1 MSKQLKSSI
10 QRWDSLA
17 EGVGQ
22 KVNEVQKVLILVRD
36 KQTKLDEERTKLG
49 DMKREYATKL
59 KEVQLESHDMEKV
72 TYLRRFL
79 GQLDVAVKAVAT
91 ELEVLAVQHS
101 KVQEQFRS
109 LNSEQVKF
117 TTLASRSRKQLSDM
131 LQRADQKDQDMMNVM
146 RFEALKR

>member
-1 MSKQLKSSI
+1 M
-10 QRWDSLA
+10 
-17 EGVGQ
+17 
-22 KVNEVQKVLILVRD
+22 
-36 KQTKLDEERTKLG
+36 
-49 DMKREYATKL
+49 
-59 KEVQLESHDMEKV
+59 
-72 TYLRRFL
+72 
-79 GQLDVAVKAVAT
+79 AVKAVAT

>member
-10 QRWDSLA
+10 KRWDTLA

-59 KEVQLESHDMEKV
+59 KNVQLDSHDMEKV

>member
-10 QRWDSLA
+10 KRWDTLA

-36 KQTKLDEERTKLG
+36 KQTKLDEEHTKLG

-59 KEVQLESHDMEKV
+59 KKVQLDSHDMEKV

-117 TTLASRSRKQLSDM
+117 ATIASRSRKQMSDM

>member
-10 QRWDSLA
+10 QRWDTLA

-59 KEVQLESHDMEKV
+59 KKVQSDSHDMEKV

-131 LQRADQKDQDMMNVM
+131 LQRADQKDQDMMNVI

>member
-10 QRWDSLA
+10 KRWDTLA

-59 KEVQLESHDMEKV
+59 KKVQLDSHDMEKV

-79 GQLDVAVKAVAT
+79 GQLDVALKVVAT

>member
-10 QRWDSLA
+10 KRWDTLA

-59 KEVQLESHDMEKV
+59 KNVQLDSHDMEKV

-117 TTLASRSRKQLSDM
+117 ATLASRSRKQMSDM

>member
-10 QRWDSLA
+10 QRWDTLA

-36 KQTKLDEERTKLG
+36 KQTKLNEERTKLG

>member
-10 QRWDSLA
+10 QRWDTLA

-117 TTLASRSRKQLSDM
+117 TTLASRSRKQLRDM

>member
-1 MSKQLKSSI
+1 MKAK
-10 QRWDSLA
+10 
-17 EGVGQ
+17 

>member
-10 QRWDSLA
+10 KRWDTLA

-59 KEVQLESHDMEKV
+59 KNVQLDSHDMEKV

-117 TTLASRSRKQLSDM
+117 ATLASRSRKEMSDM

>member
-10 QRWDSLA
+10 QRWDTLA
-17 EGVGQ
+17 EGIGQ

>member
-10 QRWDSLA
+10 QRWDILA
-17 EGVGQ
+17 EGVQ
-22 KVNEVQKVLILVRD
+22 RKVDEVQKVLILVRD
-36 KQTKLDEERTKLG
+36 KQTKLDGERTKLG
-49 DMKREYATKL
+49 EMKREYAIKL
-59 KEVQLESHDMEKV
+59 KEVQVESHDMEKV

-79 GQLDVAVKAVAT
+79 GQLDVAAKAIGT
-91 ELEVLAVQHS
+91 ELEVLGLQQ
-101 KVQEQFRS
+101 KKIQEQFRA

-117 TTLASRSRKQLSDM
+117 NTLASRSRKQLNDV

>member
-10 QRWDSLA
+10 KRWDTLA

>member
-10 QRWDSLA
+10 QRWDTLA

-117 TTLASRSRKQLSDM
+117 TTLASRSRKQLGDM

>member
-10 QRWDSLA
+10 QRWDTLA
-17 EGVGQ
+17 EGIGQ

-59 KEVQLESHDMEKV
+59 KQVQLESHDMEKV

>member
-10 QRWDSLA
+10 QRWDTLA

-49 DMKREYATKL
+49 DMKREYAIKL

>member
-10 QRWDSLA
+10 QRWDTLA
-17 EGVGQ
+17 EGVGR

-36 KQTKLDEERTKLG
+36 KQTKLDCERAKLG

-59 KEVQLESHDMEKV
+59 KEVQLQPHDMEKV

-79 GQLDVAVKAVAT
+79 GQLDVAVKAVGT
-91 ELEVLAVQHS
+91 ELEVLAAQQS
-101 KVQEQFRS
+101 KIQEQFRA

-117 TTLASRSRKQLSDM
+117 TTLASRSRKQLNDV

-146 RFEALKR
+146 RFETLRR

>member
-10 QRWDSLA
+10 QRWDTLA

-49 DMKREYATKL
+49 DMKREYATKR

>member
-10 QRWDSLA
+10 QRWDTLA

-59 KEVQLESHDMEKV
+59 KEVQLEPHDMEKV

>member
-10 QRWDSLA
+10 QRWDTLA

-117 TTLASRSRKQLSDM
+117 ATLASRSRKQMSDM

>member
-10 QRWDSLA
+10 QRWDTLA

-22 KVNEVQKVLILVRD
+22 KVDEVQKVLILVRD

>member
-10 QRWDSLA
+10 KRWDTLA

-36 KQTKLDEERTKLG
+36 KQTKLDEEHTKLG

-59 KEVQLESHDMEKV
+59 KKVQLDSHDMEKV

-91 ELEVLAVQHS
+91 ELEVLAVEHS

-117 TTLASRSRKQLSDM
+117 ATLASRSRKQMSDM

>member
-10 QRWDSLA
+10 QRWDTLA

>member
-10 QRWDSLA
+10 QRWDTLA
-17 EGVGQ
+17 EGIGQ

-91 ELEVLAVQHS
+91 ELEVLALQHS

>member
-10 QRWDSLA
+10 QRWDTLA

-36 KQTKLDEERTKLG
+36 KQTKLDGERTKLG
-49 DMKREYATKL
+49 EMKREYVNKL
-59 KEVQLESHDMEKV
+59 KEVQVGPHDMEKV

-79 GQLDVAVKAVAT
+79 GQLDVAVKAIAA
-91 ELEVLAVQHS
+91 ELEVLAIQNG
-101 KVQEQFRS
+101 KIQEQFRS
-109 LNSEQVKF
+109 LNSEKVKF
-117 TTLASRSRKQLSDM
+117 TTLACRSRKQLQD
-131 LQRADQKDQDMMNVM
+131 LVQRADQKDQDMMNVM

>member
-10 QRWDSLA
+10 QRWDTLA

-36 KQTKLDEERTKLG
+36 RQTKLDEERTKLG

>member
-10 QRWDSLA
+10 QRWDTLA

-59 KEVQLESHDMEKV
+59 KNVQLDSHDMEKV

-117 TTLASRSRKQLSDM
+117 ATLASRSRKQMSDM

>member
-10 QRWDSLA
+10 QRWDTLA

-59 KEVQLESHDMEKV
+59 KAVQLESLDMEKV

>member
-1 MSKQLKSSI
+1 MLFRS
-10 QRWDSLA
+10 
-17 EGVGQ
+17 
-22 KVNEVQKVLILVRD
+22 QKVLILVRD

>member
-10 QRWDSLA
+10 QRWDTLA

-59 KEVQLESHDMEKV
+59 KNVQLDSHDMEKV